1 MTEED
6 RLEAERAA
14 EQEKL
19 QAEMEKRRKRIEA
32 WQETRRK
39 QQVSTTLTTRSYA
52 FERGNFPSFIHA
64 YSLRLVTVH
73 AVAALAMRLLLL
85 LCCCCCCCCC
95 CRRFLRSVSSSVCS
109 QRLHVWRAL

>member
-39 QQVSTTLTTRSYA
+39 QQVSATLPTRFLA
-52 FERGNFPSFIHA
+52 LLRQEPMPSIVQA
-64 YSLRLVTVH
+64 YSLRLLTVG
-73 AVAALAMRLLLL
+73 VLAAG
-85 LCCCCCCCCC
+85 CTC
-95 CRRFLRSVSSSVCS
+95 VV
-109 QRLHVWRAL
+109 